1 MGRLL
6 AATEVTIEDS
16 KDAIPQDALPIVC
29 SKMTAYV
36 PLSEIVDKEAEI
48 ARLTAE
54 REKAVSELKRAEG
67 MLANPNFV
75 NRAPAAKVEA
85 EKEKVVKYRAML
97 QEIDSQ
103 LQAFA

>member
-1 MGRLL
+1 
-6 AATEVTIEDS
+6 
-16 KDAIPQDALPIVC
+16 
-29 SKMTAYV
+29 MTAYV

-54 REKAVSELKRAEG
+54 REKATSELRRAEG

-85 EKEKVVKYRAML
+85 EKEKVVKYKAML

-103 LQAFA
+103 LTAFA

>member
-1 MGRLL
+1 
-6 AATEVTIEDS
+6 
-16 KDAIPQDALPIVC
+16 
-29 SKMTAYV
+29 
-36 PLSEIVDKEAEI
+36 
-48 ARLTAE
+48 
-54 REKAVSELKRAEG
+54 

>member
-1 MGRLL
+1 MKSSAFCSGRTL
-6 AATEVTIEDS
+6 
-16 KDAIPQDALPIVC
+16 KAIGGFF
-29 SKMTAYV
+29 ST
-36 PLSEIVDKEAEI
+36 
-48 ARLTAE
+48 E